1 MRTFGTGTLAA
12 LTAATLL
19 AGCVSRTR
27 EPAPP
32 EPFVFRSLDLRQ
44 QTRKG
49 EPAWDLTSP
58 EARYDLIRQLAQAR
72 QPRGA
77 IYRRGKPHITISAFR
92 GTVIGDGQAIQLE
105 GDVVITLL
113 GRNPVRITGDQA
125 RWIPRQNLMVI
136 DRRPVATDRR
146 SRISGEMANYLLDK
160 DLVELRGAP
169 LLEQWS
175 RKQPDDGQRGP
186 APIRVKAISVDW
198 KPEQGDLIA
207 QGPVQG
213 ERFTGKEKP
222 GKETSGSGQPA
233 KEKQA
238 RDKPAKD
245 NPGQASSPPTGSPSP
260 SRAQPDLLLTSTGL
274 RGNLRQGFLDLLEP
288 VRLRDAKGSTWLNAR
303 QTRWAINEE
312 WLASDQPFEGAMK
325 KLQARGNA
333 LRINLADET
342 VLVPSACALNQPG
355 EQLTADR
362 CLWNWTSGRFDAE
375 GSVLL
380 RRQAYKQIT
389 RATRLQGQ
397 IGKDGTAVFTSPG
410 SRVNSQ
416 FTLPPKGP
424 QRPSKKPAAPPVTF

>member
-1 MRTFGTGTLAA
+1 MKHLSAAALAA
-12 LTAATLL
+12 ITATTLL
-19 AGCVSRTR
+19 GGCVSRTR
-27 EPAPP
+27 EPATP

-44 QTRKG
+44 QTGKG

-77 IYRRGKPHITISAFR
+77 IYRRGKPHITISARR

-105 GDVVITLL
+105 GDVLITLL

-136 DRRPVATDRR
+136 DRRPMATDRH
-146 SRISGEMANYLLDK
+146 SRISGDVARYLLDK

-175 RKQPDDGQRGP
+175 RKQPAEGQRGP
-186 APIRVKAISVDW
+186 APIQVKAISVDW
-198 KPEQGDLIA
+198 KPEQGDLVA

-213 ERFTGKEKP
+213 ERFTGK
-222 GKETSGSGQPA
+222 
-233 KEKQA
+233 
-238 RDKPAKD
+238 DKTKGPHATD
-245 NPGQASSPPTGSPSP
+245 QHAADQRATG
-260 SRAQPDLLLTSTGL
+260 RRQPDLLLTSSGL
-274 RGNLRQGFLDLLEP
+274 RGNLRDGFIDLLEP
-288 VRLRDAKGSTWLNAR
+288 VRLRDAKGSSWLNAR
-303 QTRWAINEE
+303 QTRWAINDE

-333 LRINLADET
+333 LRINLAEET
-342 VLVPSACALNQPG
+342 VLVPSACTLNQPG

-375 GSVLL
+375 GSVVL
-380 RRQAYKQIT
+380 RRTAYKQIT
-389 RATRLQGQ
+389 RSSRLQGE

-410 SRVNSQ
+410 ARVNSQ
-416 FTLPPKGP
+416 FTLPPKGAKGA
-424 QRPSKKPAAPPVTF
+424 STTPAKPPVTF

>member
-1 MRTFGTGTLAA
+1 MSAFATAIAPRGVWTAVMAA
-12 LTAATLL
+12 SLL

-27 EPAPP
+27 EPATP

-44 QTRKG
+44 QTGKG

-72 QPRGA
+72 QPRGS
-77 IYRRGKPHITISAFR
+77 IYRRGKPHITISARR

-105 GDVVITLL
+105 GDVLITLL

-146 SRISGEMANYLLDK
+146 SRIRGQVARYLLAQ

-175 RKQPDDGQRGP
+175 RQQPADGQRGP

-198 KPEQGDLIA
+198 KPEQGNLTA

-213 ERFTGKEKP
+213 ERFNLKGHAGKDQAGQRRQEQTGQRKP
-222 GKETSGSGQPA
+222 D
-233 KEKQA
+233 QA
-238 RDKPAKD
+238 TAAR
-245 NPGQASSPPTGSPSP
+245 
-260 SRAQPDLLLTSTGL
+260 PDLLLTSSGL
-274 RGNLRQGFLDLLEP
+274 RGNLREGFIDLLEP
-288 VRLRDAKGSTWLNAR
+288 VRLRDTKGSSWLNAR

-312 WLASDQPFEGAMK
+312 WLASDQPFEGAMN

-333 LRINLADET
+333 LRINLADES
-342 VLVPSACALNQPG
+342 VFVPSACALNQPG

-375 GSVLL
+375 GSVVL
-380 RRQAYKQIT
+380 RRQAYKQVT
-389 RATRLQGQ
+389 RSARLQGR

-410 SRVNSQ
+410 ARVNSQ
-416 FTLPPKGP
+416 FTLPPKGER
-424 QRPSKKPAAPPVTF
+424 RPATKPAAPPVTF